1 MHFNRTEFAAKTHIR
16 LFALAILILVF
27 LLSSC
32 SIGDLGNIENLGH
45 AFDGMFSS
53 QYKWPATYGLGVG
66 NSPTFTMDS
75 ILYDS
80 ISIYKVCSSIQF
92 DSIIVL
98 TGFAFNYW
106 DTNGQSETN
115 KISQVVVD
123 TVDFRVDGPYVHKA
137 RITRIQPNTEY
148 RICATASYLVGKDTT
163 LMFSS
168 CTVFRTP

>member
-1 MHFNRTEFAAKTHIR
+1 MHFNRTQFAAKTLIR

-32 SIGDLGNIENLGH
+32 SIDDIGDLDLDWKN
-45 AFDGMFSS
+45 MFSS
-53 QYKWPATYGLGVG
+53 QYKWPAVYTLPVG
-66 NSPTFTMDS
+66 NSPTFKMDS

-80 ISIYKVCSSIQF
+80 ISIYKVCSSIRF

-106 DTNGQSETN
+106 ETNGQSETN

-123 TVDFRVDGPYVHKA
+123 TVDFRVHGPYVYKA

-148 RICATASYLVGKDTT
+148 RICAMASYLVGKDTT
-163 LMFSS
+163 LMFSP
-168 CTVFRTP
+168 CTDFRTP